1 MCLCGEYGVKNAVL
15 RLNSTVL
22 TACASKKVLRD
33 ETTGGLNVMLND
45 RVREKGNTGRK
56 GLIGRKEEVKE

>member
-22 TACASKKVLRD
+22 TACASKKVLTD
-33 ETTGGLNVMLND
+33 ETTGGLNVTLND

-56 GLIGRKEEVKE
+56 GTKGEMKK